1 MYENLTYPMAFMN
14 GIMSFFSPCILP
26 LLPAFF
32 TFITGYSLEELTQ
45 ERDNA
50 IIKKA
55 VTYTIAYVLGF
66 SSIFILMGA
75 SASFIGGYVMF
86 HAGTIRIIGGIVII
100 ILGIHMTGLVPIK
113 ILQIEKRLHLNDNP
127 IHILET
133 FVIGMAFAAG
143 WSPCIGPFLAS
154 TLIIASGEGTAIQ
167 GVKLLAVYSA
177 GLAIPFLII
186 SLFINLVLTFMKKAS
201 KILRYVNMGAGIL
214 LILTGIVLVA
224 DKMTIITNLIGGQ

>member
-1 MYENLTYPMAFMN
+1 MYDNLTYPMAFMN
-14 GIMSFFSPCILP
+14 GIMSFFSPCVLP

-32 TFITGYSLEELTQ
+32 TFITGYSLDELTQ
-45 ERDNA
+45 ERDNK

-75 SASFIGGYVMF
+75 SASFVGGYV
-86 HAGTIRIIGGIVII
+86 TIHSNIIRVLGGIVII

-113 ILQIEKRLHLNDNP
+113 ILQMEKRLHLTDSP
-127 IHILET
+127 VHILET

-154 TLIIASGEGTAIQ
+154 TLIIASSEGTAIQ

-186 SLFINLVLTFMKKAS
+186 SLFINFVLTFLKKAS
-201 KILRYVNMGAGIL
+201 KVLRYVNMIAGIL
-214 LILTGIVLVA
+214 LILTGIALVT
-224 DKMTIITNLIGGQ
+224 DKLTMITILIGGQ